1 MSLFSMFNRRS
12 SLNALSDLDDK
23 RLSDLGLNRYDLH
36 DAKRLSAVNAS
47 FLLASR
53 REERAEYWLR

>member
-1 MSLFSMFNRRS
+1 MNLFSIFNRNS

-36 DAKRLSAVNAS
+36 EAKRMSMENAGS
-47 FLLASR
+47 LLASR
-53 REERAEYWLR
+53 RQERALQWLR